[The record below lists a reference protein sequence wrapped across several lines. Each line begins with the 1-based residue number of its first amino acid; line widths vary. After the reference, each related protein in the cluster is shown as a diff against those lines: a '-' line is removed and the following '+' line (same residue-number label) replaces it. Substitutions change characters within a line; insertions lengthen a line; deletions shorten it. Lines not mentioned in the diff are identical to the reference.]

1 MVMEPTQDLWLFAF
15 NMMDQ
20 ALWLINGKLL
30 ISNSVK
36 SFKLI
41 KLCIAIHSRQLL
53 KQLKDTFC
61 INNCIVI
68 TET

>member
-20 ALWLINGKLL
+20 GLWLIKGKLL

-36 SFKLI
+36 SFK
-41 KLCIAIHSRQLL
+41 
-53 KQLKDTFC
+53 
-61 INNCIVI
+61 
-68 TET
+68 